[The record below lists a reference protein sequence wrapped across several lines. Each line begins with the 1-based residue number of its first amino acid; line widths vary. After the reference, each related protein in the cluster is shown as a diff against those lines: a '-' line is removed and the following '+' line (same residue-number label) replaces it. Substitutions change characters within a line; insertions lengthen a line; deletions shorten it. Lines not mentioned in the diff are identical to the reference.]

1 MRKFSIIVCITWLVV
16 LIRFSPY
23 SNMFDNSSLRTSY
36 PIVTLYIAVIL
47 SILWCGIYHFIE
59 SIRNNFLDK

>member
-36 PIVTLYIAVIL
+36 PMVTLYISVML
-47 SILWCGIYHFIE
+47 SILWCGIYYFIE

>member
-1 MRKFSIIVCITWLVV
+1 MRKFLFLVCITWLVV

-23 SNMFDNSSLRTSY
+23 PNMFDDSSLRTSY
-36 PIVTLYIAVIL
+36 PIVTLYIAVML

>member
-1 MRKFSIIVCITWLVV
+1 MRKFLFIVCITWLVA
-16 LIRFSPY
+16 LIRFAPY

-47 SILWCGIYHFIE
+47 SILWCGIYYFIE

>member
-1 MRKFSIIVCITWLVV
+1 MKKFLIIVCITWLVV

-23 SNMFDNSSLRTSY
+23 STMFDNSSLRTSY
-36 PIVTLYIAVIL
+36 PIVTLYISVML
-47 SILWCGIYHFIE
+47 SILWCGIYYFIE